1 MDSGPRR
8 DEFTRMPADAR
19 DQRGG
24 PEHDVLRRAA
34 GRVRRLVGP
43 LGLVFIG
50 AALMLGTRPMA
61 RTGLEI
67 ARLPVAG
74 AALVFCVV
82 FALVLGRPSIPRR
95 VRLDLSLV
103 LQVLIAFSL
112 GWLEAPRYVGS
123 GVELFGVSVLCVWT
137 LLFPVTTPA
146 RLPRVA
152 VSMVFTTAAVPGTA
166 GLLGA
171 LGHPIDLSAVAGSTM
186 LVLLCGGLGF
196 GARVV
201 VADLSDRLAE
211 AKTAGSYRL
220 VEPLGKGSMGQV
232 WAAEHQLLNR
242 PAVVKLI
249 RPAEEDGEHAPEIRA
264 RFEREARATAALR
277 SPHTVELYD
286 YGLGADGSFF
296 YVMEKLDGFDL
307 GALVKRFGP
316 QDPGRVIHLLRQVC
330 LSLAEAHAKGLVHRD
345 VKPANVFTCVAG
357 TSFDVVKVLDFGLVR
372 ATGVQPAPN
381 LDFSTMTMTGSA
393 LGTPATMAPEAVED
407 ATSTDA
413 RTDIYAVGCVAY
425 WLLCGERIFDTADA
439 DLIMTAHL
447 EQRPAPPSERS
458 GLDVPKDLEDLV
470 LRCLEKDPEDR
481 PAGARE
487 LADALECCRSFH
499 DWSREHSEQWWMQYA
514 PEYVTWT

>member
-1 MDSGPRR
+1 VSRKGSGRTLPDGR
-8 DEFTRMPADAR
+8 DR
-19 DQRGG
+19 RGG
-24 PEHDVLRRAA
+24 PEQDVLRRAA

-50 AALMLGTRPMA
+50 AALMLGTRPLA

-67 ARLPVAG
+67 GRLPVAA
-74 AALVFCVV
+74 AALAFCVL
-82 FALVLGRPSIPRR
+82 FAVILGKASIRRR
-95 VRLDLSLV
+95 VRMDLSLV
-103 LQVLIAFSL
+103 LQVLIAFAL

-152 VSMVFTTAAVPGTA
+152 VAVVFTTAAVPCTA

-171 LGHPIDLSAVAGSTM
+171 MGHPIDGSAVLGSTM

-232 WAAEHQLLNR
+232 WRAEHQLLNR
-242 PAVVKLI
+242 SAVVKFI
-249 RPAEEDGEHAPEIRA
+249 TPAKEDGEHAPEIRE

-286 YGLGADGSFF
+286 YGVSNDGSFF

-316 QDPGRVIHLLRQVC
+316 QEAGRVIHLLRQVC

-345 VKPANVFTCVAG
+345 VKPANVFACVAG

-372 ATGVQPAPN
+372 ATGVAPAPN

-413 RTDIYAVGCVAY
+413 RTDIYALGCVAY
-425 WLLCGERIFDTADA
+425 FLLTGERVFDTADA

-447 EQRPAPPSERS
+447 EQAPLRPSERS
-458 GLDVPKDLEDLV
+458 GLAVPADLESLV
-470 LRCLEKDPEDR
+470 MRCLEKDPEDR

-487 LADALECCRSFH
+487 LADALECCASFH
-499 DWSREHSEQWWMQYA
+499 DWSREHSEQWWVQYA
-514 PEYVTWT
+514 PEYVTWEK